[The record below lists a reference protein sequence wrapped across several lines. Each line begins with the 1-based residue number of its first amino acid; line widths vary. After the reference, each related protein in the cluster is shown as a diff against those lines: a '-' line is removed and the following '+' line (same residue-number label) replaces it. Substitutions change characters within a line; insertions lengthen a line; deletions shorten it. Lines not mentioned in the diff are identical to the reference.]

1 MQTAVLV
8 TGRFSGFHVGHAKL
22 ISQAYNKY
30 VATNII
36 DLLVIGVVVSP
47 SSKRTYDNYNEIVT
61 ELETLKDITDKKDPL
76 LKRKKEL
83 IKMLEPLK
91 KNPFDFAKR
100 EAVIQKFINKMPN
113 IDNNKVVVKAFDN
126 GHIPTI
132 KETLKEE
139 EINIKVLFCGED
151 RLETYGKQSDKID
164 NETIDFA
171 VDYINRD
178 LNDKTSGSGTQIRKA
193 LIEDNYEE
201 FTSLMPEEFDE
212 ELIKEVYDIY
222 RASLKEKGLISSSNS
237 LLTGITHIEDLDID
251 DFLFWLENLY
261 SDNIELIQK
270 LDGTFNM
277 SVVRTNEG
285 IHFARLAKKQ
295 ENSFTAS
302 SLPKNPLYN
311 ALRGACNALEDNR
324 IQQVFIDSLLPN
336 EALDIEVLYGIQ
348 PNTIK
353 YNLDANYLAVL
364 RFIRTNKDR
373 IEQNETIQTIV
384 NKLKTI
390 NVKINNTV
398 YYYDWDKESLS
409 SNLEEETWKF
419 TTPQVYNKEK
429 LKSKNISFE
438 DDIKMIVNWMNAES
452 SISSI
457 SNKDALDIKL
467 IGLKKDTKE
476 LYKETREVAKEEFR
490 QLKLNVKTKIAENI
504 LSDLEFDL
512 GGKVQ
517 EGLVV
522 KDVEDP
528 SKLTK
533 FVDREGFTKENRRNW
548 HYMEQIND
556 VILKDFFAFVS
567 DKLQLPS
574 LNQRNPF
581 FKKLSEASN
590 KQQFI
595 INFLNE
601 DLNNLS
607 SKLILIKN
615 EIDRAKI
622 EIKKLVKEAKQ
633 DEILSDTFKKRTLNS
648 LGAAYDQFNELK
660 NKINNFDDNDI
671 DINLAID
678 LVISLF
684 EIFSSRASEEV

>member
-8 TGRFSGFHVGHAKL
+8 TGRFSGMHTGHAKL
-22 ISQAYNKY
+22 ITQAYNKY
-30 VATNII
+30 VVTNKV
-36 DLLVIGVVVSP
+36 DLLVIGIIVSP
-47 SSKRTYDNYNEIVT
+47 SSQKVYDTYIDIKN
-61 ELETLKDITDKKDPL
+61 ELEVLKDLTDKKDPL
-76 LKRKKEL
+76 FKRKKEL
-83 IKMLEPLK
+83 IKQLEVLQ
-91 KNPFDFAKR
+91 KNPFEFSKR
-100 EAVIQKFINKMPN
+100 KEVIQKFITKMP
-113 IDNNKVVVKAFDN
+113 ILDSKKIIIMSFDN
-126 GHIPTI
+126 GHVPTI
-132 KETLKEE
+132 KESLKEE
-139 EINIKVLFCGED
+139 SIDVKVLFCGED
-151 RLETYGKQSDKID
+151 RADTYNKQSDRID
-164 NETIDFA
+164 DEALDFM
-171 VDYINRD
+171 VDYIDRD
-178 LNDKTSGSGTQIRKA
+178 LEDKKSGSGTQIRKA

-222 RASLKEKGLISSSNS
+222 RSSLKEKGLISNSNS
-237 LLTGITHIEDLDID
+237 SLAGITHIEDLDID

-261 SDNIELIQK
+261 NDNIELIQK

-277 SVVRTNEG
+277 SIVRTNEG

-295 ENSFTAS
+295 ENSFTSS

-311 ALRGACNALEDNR
+311 ALRGACKALEDNR
-324 IQQVFIDSLLPN
+324 IQQVFIEELLPN

-373 IEQNETIQTIV
+373 IEQNEAIQTIV

-390 NVKINNTV
+390 IVKINNTV

-409 SNLEEETWKF
+409 SNLEEESWKF

-429 LKSKNISFE
+429 LKTKISFE
-438 DDIKMIVNWMNAES
+438 DDIKNILSWAHSAS
-452 SISSI
+452 SIPSI
-457 SNKDALDIKL
+457 KNKDILDIKL
-467 IGLKKDTKE
+467 IGMKKDIKE
-476 LYKETREVAKEEFR
+476 QYKEAREKAIYEFKE
-490 QLKLNVKTKIAENI
+490 LKLNVKTKIAENI
-504 LSDLEFDL
+504 LKDLEFDL
-512 GGKVQ
+512 GGTIQ

-522 KDVEDP
+522 KDINDP
-528 SKLTK
+528 TKLTK
-533 FVDREGFTKENRRNW
+533 FVDRQGFTKENRRNW

-556 VILKDFFAFVS
+556 VILKNFFAFIA
-567 DKLQLPS
+567 DKLNLPS
-574 LNQRNPF
+574 LNQRNLF

-595 INFLNE
+595 INVLDE

-622 EIKKLVKEAKQ
+622 EIKKLVEEAKQ

-648 LGAAYDQFNELK
+648 LGSAYDQFNKLK
-660 NKINNFDDNDI
+660 NRITNFDDDDI
-671 DINLAID
+671 DLNLATD
-678 LVISLF
+678 LVLSLF
-684 EIFSSRASEEV
+684 EIFSSRASEEKD